1 MEAQKKVLFVDE
13 DPRSFLKNQHRKV
26 YSICRL
32 FTSHYKEHQSLVAN
46 ILAVACRCIGPGK
59 STAERKSLYLKACIN
74 MAVLHSL
81 SEGLQK
87 DPGETVRQP
96 LEGGRE
102 HDATD
107 KETQFKSPDYQKS
120 MLGFRSMTRGISDL
134 ERLLLFL
141 HFEKVAPEDI
151 PGLTGLA
158 PAAVRPQQPR
168 QAVGQRFVPYLKEK
182 IIWS

>member
-1 MEAQKKVLFVDE
+1 MEAQKKKLFVDE

-32 FTSHYKEHQSLVAN
+32 FTNHYKEHQSLVAN

-59 STAERKSLYLKACIN
+59 TAAERKSLYIKACIN
-74 MAVLHSL
+74 MAVLHAL
-81 SEGLQK
+81 SEGLKK
-87 DPGETVRQP
+87 DRAV
-96 LEGGRE
+96 
-102 HDATD
+102 TD
-107 KETQFKSPDYQKS
+107 KEIQFKSPDYQKS
-120 MLGFRSMTRGISDL
+120 MLGFRTAARGISDL
-134 ERLLLFL
+134 EKILLFL

-158 PAAVRPQQPR
+158 PSLVRPQQPR
-168 QAVGQRFVPYLKEK
+168 QAVGQRFIPYLKEK

>member
-1 MEAQKKVLFVDE
+1 MEAQKKALFVDE
-13 DPRSFLKNQHRKV
+13 DPRSFLRNQHRKV

-32 FTSHYKEHQSLVAN
+32 FTNHYKEHQSLVSN

-59 STAERKSLYLKACIN
+59 STAERKALYLKACIN

-81 SEGLQK
+81 SEGMKK
-87 DPGETVRQP
+87 DSPGAASP
-96 LEGGRE
+96 S
-102 HDATD
+102 DASD
-107 KETQFKSPDYQKS
+107 LPVQFKSPDYQKS
-120 MLGFRSMTRGISDL
+120 MLGFRSSTRGISDL
-134 ERLLLFL
+134 ERILLFL

-158 PAAVRPQQPR
+158 PSAVRTQEPR
-168 QAVGQRFVPYLKEK
+168 QAVGQRFIPYLKEK